1 MTNNQESFYKEMD
14 LCNEL
19 IENGANTKLGN
30 IYEMDLSLIML
41 GEETVESSDFVDVYM
56 LYSWRVF
63 YQQIRMGNG
72 LIFSSAN
79 YTLSDLAKSNIILNR
94 DMASS
99 NYHMFIYFICMILI
113 EIELFNGRLSFPAN
127 SNQSK
132 YLEAF
137 ECIKFRAKDVEDFLN
152 KNGVTGPRFGY
163 LNNGAI
169 VYFTRRVFDDV
180 KTSKAFEKLNE
191 FEAGASVLDLK
202 IAEQKKIISEIN
214 VLKGTLDTYKTEF
227 NFVGLSKAFSN
238 MRDKKKSD
246 YKNSRRSFL
255 WMVGALVLLPVVAL
269 VINYKSP
276 VIGWFNLVHLLPFA
290 TLELIFIYLL
300 RLFYVEGN
308 SVQAQLLQI
317 DLRLSLCEFIQDYV
331 TYRSDNKDSSEVL
344 KGFEALIFSPIQS
357 SGDNIPSMLDG
368 ANILADFAGKVM
380 KGKGSA

>member
-1 MTNNQESFYKEMD
+1 MINNQESFYKEME

-19 IENGANTKLGN
+19 IENGAKSKLGN

-41 GEETVESSDFVDVYM
+41 GEETVELSDFVDVYM

-79 YTLSDLAKSNIILNR
+79 YTLSDIEKNNIILNR
-94 DMASS
+94 DMAGS
-99 NYHMFIYFICMILI
+99 NYHMFMYFICMILL
-113 EIELFNGRLSFPAN
+113 EIELFNGRISFPAN
-127 SNQSK
+127 NNQSK

-137 ECIKFRAKDVEDFLN
+137 ECIKSRARDVEDFLN
-152 KNGVTGPRFGY
+152 EKGVGGPRFGY

-180 KTSKAFEKLNE
+180 KASKAFEKLNE
-191 FEAGASVLDLK
+191 FEASAGVLDLK

-214 VLKGTLDTYKTEF
+214 VMKSTLDTYKTEF

-246 YKNSRRSFL
+246 YNSSRRNFL
-255 WMVGALVLLPVVAL
+255 WMVVALVLLPIVAL
-269 VINYKSP
+269 IASYQSP
-276 VIGWFNLVHLLPFA
+276 VSGWFSLVHLLPFA

-331 TYRSDNKDSSEVL
+331 TYRSSNKDSSEVL

-380 KGKGSA
+380 KGKGGA